1 MIRAMKSCKRKYR
14 QMVKV
19 FLPTFLLMLFFVN
32 QSFSQEPDTS
42 YVKRF
47 AKENDVEAYSDWR
60 SYRLRFLSNSH
71 AGRKDFSLVSN
82 SMLYTG
88 VNMDYKWLSIGYGF
102 NVPGTERDR
111 SGAHRDLILQLNDIT
126 HIVIWQAYFKKY
138 NGLLEPLY
146 TARDPDHFSIMNN
159 HFNKYTGVH
168 VYDAGGSI
176 LYPLNHKTF
185 SYNAAQYLNRQQ
197 LRSSG
202 SVLLSFNP
210 FYHQVKVSDSLPGI
224 SDTKALHFL
233 TSSPQWVTG
242 AFSLGYAY
250 NFIGYQGR
258 WSVSPEFDMG
268 YGVSRLLKPS
278 LQWHNALQYNAVV
291 TVGYSSPLFYSY
303 LTGYY
308 HNFKSNLP
316 QEEGVAELNSGV
328 SLTCGYRIGSL
339 KKKILHLL

>member
-1 MIRAMKSCKRKYR
+1 MQSCKRKYG
-14 QMVKV
+14 QINKGLVSV
-19 FLPTFLLMLFFVN
+19 LLLTLLLAN
-32 QSFSQEPDTS
+32 RGFSQGADSS
-42 YVKRF
+42 YVRRF
-47 AKENDVEAYSDWR
+47 QKENDVEVYSDWR

-88 VNMDYKWLSIGYGF
+88 VNLDYKWLSIGYGF

-111 SGAHRDLILQLNDIT
+111 SGAHRDLFLQLNDID
-126 HIVIWQAYFKKY
+126 HLVIWQAYFKKY
-138 NGLLEPLY
+138 NGLLEPVY
-146 TARDPDHFSIMNN
+146 TSRDPDRFSILSN
-159 HFNKYTGVH
+159 HFNRYTGIH
-168 VYDAGGSI
+168 VYDAGASF

-210 FYHQVKVSDSLPGI
+210 FYHRVKVSDSLPGI

-250 NFIGYQGR
+250 NFIGYNGR
-258 WSVSPEFDMG
+258 LSVSPEFDMG
-268 YGVSRLLKPS
+268 YGVSRFLKPS
-278 LQWHNALQYNAVV
+278 LQWRNALQYNAVV

-339 KKKILHLL
+339 KKKILQLL

>member
-1 MIRAMKSCKRKYR
+1 MQSFTRKYA
-14 QMVKV
+14 QAVIGSLSV
-19 FLPTFLLMLFFVN
+19 LFLTLFFVN
-32 QSFSQEPDTS
+32 DGFSQEADSS
-42 YVKRF
+42 YVKRY
-47 AKENDVEAYSDWR
+47 KRENDIETYSDWR
-60 SYRLRFLSNSH
+60 SYRLRFLSTGH
-71 AGRKDFSLVSN
+71 AARKDFSLVSN

-88 VNMDYKWLSIGYGF
+88 VNLDYKWLSIGYGF

-111 SGAHRDLILQLNDIT
+111 SGAHRDLFLQLNDID
-126 HIVIWQAYFKKY
+126 HLVIWQAYFKKY

-146 TARDPDHFSIMNN
+146 TSNDPDHFTIMNN

-168 VYDAGGSI
+168 LYDAGVSI

-185 SYNAAQYLNRQQ
+185 SYNAAQYLNRRQ
-197 LRSSG
+197 LRSAG

-210 FYHQVKVSDSLPGI
+210 FYHKVTVSDSLSQV
-224 SDTKALHFL
+224 SDKRAVRFL
-233 TSSPQWVTG
+233 TSSPQWFTG

-250 NFIGYQGR
+250 NFIGYGK

-268 YGVSRLLKPS
+268 YGVSRFLKPS
-278 LQWHNALQYNAVV
+278 LQWHNAVQYNAVV

-308 HNFKSNLP
+308 HNFKNNFA
-316 QEEGVAELNSGV
+316 QEGASELNSGF
-328 SLTCGYRIGSL
+328 SITCGYRVGNL